1 VEGRTSVHRVVVPR
15 RTRQNEEV
23 AIASIT
29 PMPPGQV
36 DFANVHDVL
45 DDFLAH
51 VAQVGFR
58 SIQPCPF
65 GEAYV

>member
-1 VEGRTSVHRVVVPR
+1 VEGKTSVHRVVVPR

-36 DFANVHDVL
+36 DFANVRDVL

-51 VAQVGFR
+51 VAQVGF
-58 SIQPCPF
+58 
-65 GEAYV
+65 